1 MSRMPPEE
9 VARYRLDDCLG
20 GTSPSIH
27 QRAIRRI
34 YGDKSADIINGLR
47 RNPVVA
53 VPLVVRRLKAK
64 DQEWR
69 DVQKSFNKV
78 WREQNEKYYLK
89 SLDHQGMLFKQ
100 NDIRQIRSKS
110 LLNEVE
116 TMYDEQHEEEEEQ
129 TGEVKV
135 GPHLRLYYKDKSVL
149 DDASNLLI
157 HHVKRQTGIHK
168 EDKQK
173 IKVRILENSSLHL
186 AQF

>member
-34 YGDKSADIINGLR
+34 YGDKSADIIDGLK

-78 WREQNEKYYLK
+78 WREQNE